1 MKKMKVLSLF
11 DGMSCGQIAL
21 RELGVEPEV
30 YYASEIDPHAIRQ
43 TQHNF
48 PDTVQLGDV
57 ERWREWKIDWAG
69 IDLVLAGSPCQGF
82 SFAGRQLAF
91 DDPRSRLFFVFVD
104 ILNHIR
110 RYNPEVRFLLEN
122 VNMKRAYLRVISE
135 HVGVFPVRINSSLV
149 SAQNRDRWYW
159 TDIKTRREGLF
170 GELHSNIPQPADRG
184 IVLADILETEVLEK
198 YNVSEKMAR
207 YITDPK
213 RLGRYTNLS
222 DGNGKAACLTAEGNA
237 NWTGT
242 YLLQRPRGY
251 NRGGAHAEK
260 VPTLSANGW
269 ERNNLLC
276 VSSTQEHATVSVDK
290 STPIVA
296 AAGMGGGHIPM
307 VVQLN
312 PSREF
317 GGQPR
322 QQNRIY
328 DPAGKSP
335 TLNAGTGGNLQA
347 KILTDCSVRRLTPTE
362 CARLQTIPEW
372 YEWVVGDSKI
382 YRLLGNGWTI
392 EVIKWILEHWDDL
405 LDYDSSMSLFD
416 D

>member
-1 MKKMKVLSLF
+1 MRILSLF

-48 PDTVQLGDV
+48 PATVQLGDV
-57 ERWREWKIDWAG
+57 ERWREWAIDWAG

-82 SFAGRQLAF
+82 SFAGKQLAF

-104 ILNHIR
+104 ILDHVR
-110 RYNPEVRFLLEN
+110 QHNPEVRFLLEN
-122 VNMKRAYLRVISE
+122 VNMKREYLRVISE

-170 GELHSNIPQPADRG
+170 GELHSDIPQPEDRG
-184 IVLADILETEVLEK
+184 IVLADILETEVSDK

-213 RLGRYTNLS
+213 RLGRHTDLN
-222 DGNGKAACLTAEGNA
+222 DGSKKAVCLTAKGVA
-237 NWTGT
+237 SWTGT
-242 YLLQRPRGY
+242 FLLQRPRGY
-251 NRGGAHAEK
+251 NKGGKRAGK
-260 VPTLSANGW
+260 VPTLSAHGW

-276 VSSTQEHATVSVDK
+276 VSSNQAHATVSVNK
-290 STPIVA
+290 STPILA
-296 AAGMGGGHIPM
+296 SAGMGGGHIPM

-322 QQNRIY
+322 QHNRIY
-328 DPAGKSP
+328 DPVGKSP
-335 TLNAGTGGNLQA
+335 AIQAGMKRGGSMIALSE
-347 KILTDCSVRRLTPTE
+347 TVRRLTPTE
-362 CARLQTIPEW
+362 CARLQTIPAW
-372 YEWVVGDSKI
+372 YEWVVSDSQI
-382 YRLLGNGWTI
+382 YRLLGNGWTV

-405 LDYDSSMSLFD
+405 WELDVNYLFERNGK
-416 D
+416 

>member
-1 MKKMKVLSLF
+1 MNVLSLF

-30 YYASEIDPHAIRQ
+30 YYASEIDKYAIRQ
-43 TQHNF
+43 TQYNF
-48 PDTVQLGDV
+48 PATVQLGDV
-57 ERWREWKIDWAG
+57 ERWREWEIDWAG

-82 SFAGRQLAF
+82 SFAGKQLAF
-91 DDPRSRLFFVFVD
+91 DDPRSRLFFVFAD
-104 ILNHIR
+104 ILTHVR
-110 RYNPEVRFLLEN
+110 KANPNVRFLLEN
-122 VNMKRAYLRVISE
+122 VNMKREYLRVISE
-135 HVGVFPVRINSSLV
+135 HVGVSPVRINSALV
-149 SAQNRDRWYW
+149 SAQNRNRWYW

-170 GELHSNIPQPADRG
+170 GELHSDIPQPEDRG
-184 IVLADILETEVLEK
+184 IVLADILETEVPEK

-213 RLGRYTNLS
+213 RLGRHTDLN
-222 DGNGKAACLTAEGNA
+222 DGSKKAVCLTAKGVA
-237 NWTGT
+237 SWTET
-242 YLLQRPRGY
+242 FIVQRPRGY
-251 NRGGAHAEK
+251 NKGGERVGK

-276 VSSTQEHATVSVDK
+276 VSSNQAHATVSVNK
-290 STPIVA
+290 STPILA
-296 AAGMGGGHIPM
+296 SAGMGGGHIPM

-347 KILTDCSVRRLTPTE
+347 KILTDRSIRRLTPTE
-362 CARLQTIPEW
+362 CARLQTIPAW
-372 YEWVVGDSKI
+372 YEWVVSDSQI
-382 YRLLGNGWTI
+382 YRMLGNGWTV
-392 EVIKWILEHWDDL
+392 EVIKWILERWDDIF
-405 LDYDSSMSLFD
+405 DHDSCMSLFKD
-416 D
+416 

>member
-1 MKKMKVLSLF
+1 
-11 DGMSCGQIAL
+11 MSCGQIAL
-21 RELGVEPEV
+21 RELGVEPEI

-57 ERWREWKIDWAG
+57 ERWREWVIDWAG

-82 SFAGRQLAF
+82 SFAGKQLAF

-104 ILNHIR
+104 ILNYVRQH
-110 RYNPEVRFLLEN
+110 NPEVRFLLEN
-122 VNMKRAYLRVISE
+122 VNMKREYLRVISE
-135 HVGVFPVRINSSLV
+135 HVGVFPVRINSALV

-170 GELHSNIPQPADRG
+170 GELHSDIPQPEDRG
-184 IVLADILETEVLEK
+184 IVLADILETEVPEK

-213 RLGRYTNLS
+213 RFGKYTYLS
-222 DGNGKAACLTAEGNA
+222 DGNG
-237 NWTGT
+237 
-242 YLLQRPRGY
+242 
-251 NRGGAHAEK
+251 
-260 VPTLSANGW
+260 W
-269 ERNNLLC
+269 ERN
-276 VSSTQEHATVSVDK
+276 HR
-290 STPIVA
+290 
-296 AAGMGGGHIPM
+296 

-312 PSREF
+312 PAQEF

-347 KILTDCSVRRLTPTE
+347 KILTERSIRRLTPTE
-362 CARLQTIPEW
+362 CARLQTIPAW
-372 YEWVVGDSKI
+372 YEWVVSDSQI
-382 YRLLGNGWTI
+382 YRLLGNGWTVEI
-392 EVIKWILEHWDDL
+392 IKWILSFWDKI
-405 LDYDSSMSLFD
+405 
-416 D
+416 